1 MLDKTFIETKKNY
14 ESITHIILAM
24 QMITY
29 AVSSKINL
37 TVEKFEEHSRVLF
50 TFLKTNSVKADAYQ
64 SHFLVTTKLFPIKN
78 AAKNSNFK
86 IMTNSNDIER

>member
-1 MLDKTFIETKKNY
+1 MESKK
-14 ESITHIILAM
+14 IMKVLPTLQI
-24 QMITY
+24 ITY

-50 TFLKTNSVKADAYQ
+50 TFLKTNSVKSDAYQ

-86 IMTNSNDIER
+86 IMTKSNDIER

>member
-1 MLDKTFIETKKNY
+1 MESKK
-14 ESITHIILAM
+14 IMKVLPTLQI
-24 QMITY
+24 ITY

-50 TFLKTNSVKADAYQ
+50 TFLKTNSVKSDAYQ

>member
-1 MLDKTFIETKKNY
+1 MLDKKFMESKK
-14 ESITHIILAM
+14 IMKVLPTLQI
-24 QMITY
+24 ITY

-50 TFLKTNSVKADAYQ
+50 TFLKTNSVKSDAYQ

>member
-1 MLDKTFIETKKNY
+1 MESKK
-14 ESITHIILAM
+14 IMKVLPTLQI
-24 QMITY
+24 ITY
-29 AVSSKINL
+29 AVSSKMNL
-37 TVEKFEEHSRVLF
+37 TVEKFEEHSLVLF
-50 TFLKTNSVKADAYQ
+50 TLLKTNSVKADAYQ